1 MLCKISFLATRGR
14 NHFNSHFPNFLVECT
29 QNNDCNEPNKGLCQN
44 NTCQCND
51 DFLQDGDNCV
61 GTLKYK
67 VIQKA
72 IHK

>member
-1 MLCKISFLATRGR
+1 MKIFGIIWPLVFISICSVFL
-14 NHFNSHFPNFLVECT
+14 SECT
-29 QNNDCNEPNKGLCQN
+29 QNDDCNEPNKGLCQN